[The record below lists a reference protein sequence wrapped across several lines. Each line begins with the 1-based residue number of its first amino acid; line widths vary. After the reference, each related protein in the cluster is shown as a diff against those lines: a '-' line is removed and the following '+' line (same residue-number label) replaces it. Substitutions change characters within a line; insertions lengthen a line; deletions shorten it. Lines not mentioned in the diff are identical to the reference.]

1 MSTFY
6 PQNDYRGYLS
16 HHGIKG
22 QKWGEQNG
30 PPYPLSNKI
39 HNMVVRGK
47 QKRAAK
53 RREKILHDPRKLAKH
68 QTEFTKEEIDSA
80 IAKIKSVNEA
90 KALAGKSRMEKIKD
104 NAKAKSQDKA
114 KQKTVKKFNKKI
126 SKYST
131 IEKLDRY
138 KDRLSE
144 QEIKAALARIG
155 QNQEIFD
162 AKIKKA
168 DRPRQVIQEGS
179 DYLKTAVSLLKNA
192 KSLKDTVKT
201 PKFDD
206 YTFKE
211 KHRDWLIEQGKLH
224 LLDVNDL
231 KSYSE
236 SKKVKDNKAIA
247 ELREIKS
254 DLEKQLSEAKNKAE
268 ENGAYFTIDKIDDIL
283 TEYDYNIVDFAADK
297 KVKDISNELVND
309 YDYML
314 QMGYLDPNRVYHS
327 DPEIDWSIFSDVKM
341 SDINDMF
348 S

>member
-30 PPYPLSNKI
+30 PPYPLSTKI
-39 HNMVVRGK
+39 HNMVVKGK

-53 RREKILHDPRKLAKH
+53 RREKILHDPAKLYKH
-68 QTEFTKEEIDSA
+68 QTEFTKDEIDSA
-80 IAKIKSVNEA
+80 IAKIKSANEA

-104 NAKAKSQDKA
+104 SAKAKSKNKA
-114 KQKTVKKFNKKI
+114 EQKAAKKFNKKI

-131 IEKLDRY
+131 IDKLDRY
-138 KDRLSE
+138 KNKLSE

-162 AKIKKA
+162 AKIKNI

-192 KSLKDTVKT
+192 KSLKDTVKK

-206 YTFKE
+206 YSFKE

-224 LLDVNDL
+224 LLDLNDL
-231 KSYSE
+231 KSYAE
-236 SKKVKDNKAIA
+236 SKKVKDNKELK
-247 ELREIKS
+247 ELREIKN
-254 DLEKQLSEAKNKAE
+254 DLEKQLSEATNKAK
-268 ENGAYFTIDKIDDIL
+268 ENGAYFTINTIDDIL
-283 TEYDYNIVDFAADK
+283 TEYDYNIVDFATDTKAKNVPD
-297 KVKDISNELVND
+297 ELVSEFD
-309 YDYML
+309 YL
-314 QMGYLDPNRVYHS
+314 VQRGYFDEDVKHS

-341 SDINDMF
+341 SDIKDMF